1 MHTLS
6 VHTDNIVIAQS
17 GLTFLR
23 QATSFYADLF
33 YDPRMSESDDVHVPD
48 GYLVDPPPVH
58 RAKTFY
64 SCEYLVGALLASD
77 SADHALTRISTL
89 LSALLCVPQPPTVS
103 FPNAA
108 CGRVRGR
115 RDGGSI

>member
-33 YDPRMSESDDVHVPD
+33 YDPRMSESELLLLRLLVHVHVP
-48 GYLVDPPPVH
+48 GRSTVRTPRQNVLLVLPAIGAVC
-58 RAKTFY
+58 RGSLFW
-64 SCEYLVGALLASD
+64 VG
-77 SADHALTRISTL
+77 T
-89 LSALLCVPQPPTVS
+89 
-103 FPNAA
+103 
-108 CGRVRGR
+108 
-115 RDGGSI
+115 